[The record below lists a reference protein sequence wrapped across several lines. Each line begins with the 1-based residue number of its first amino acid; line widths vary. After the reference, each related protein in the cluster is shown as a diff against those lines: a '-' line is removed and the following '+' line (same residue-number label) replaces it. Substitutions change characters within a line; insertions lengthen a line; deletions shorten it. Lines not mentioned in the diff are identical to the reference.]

1 MKNLVCLIL
10 CLSLAGFAIA
20 RAVDPG
26 SELTATAK
34 TSDKKPSGKKAD
46 AKTLLGAAKK
56 AHAAMVKVARA
67 DKGLDPKTAKNKPF
81 WKATQRIAKELKRA
95 EKGLAAKS
103 NDFFDAISDARA
115 AEQQLKVDW
124 QLTDSKNKKVIDSA
138 NKLGHALAIL
148 RSDFS
153 KEVARKAKGGE
164 LTAQEKAQ
172 FEKIKAQQKD
182 LIAKIDKLK
191 TKASKDKTLLQGLA
205 EIENNAQRIAN
216 APTTL
221 DAFLAALYTLDE
233 IEGLLY
239 GYDYYVNDS
248 WRAEWITVDTYLT
261 SWETTYDE
269 FVSVET
275 YDWTSVETS
284 VDIDVGEE
292 VDVSESISDEEI
304 STEESYVE
312 GESFDMSD
320 AEDEEVAVEH
330 DTDEEVASD
339 DEDSMED
346 ASDDEGED
354 MSDDD
359 GGDDDGGADDGGD
372 DDGGDDGGD
381 DEGD

>member
-1 MKNLVCLIL
+1 MKNLVCLLL
-10 CLSLAGFAIA
+10 CLSLVGVTIA
-20 RAVDPG
+20 RAADPG
-26 SELTATAK
+26 SESTATAK
-34 TSDKKPSGKKAD
+34 TLPKKPSGKKAN

-56 AHAAMVKVARA
+56 AHAAMVKAARA
-67 DKGLDPKTAKNKPF
+67 DKGLDPKTPKNRPF
-81 WKATQRIAKELKRA
+81 WIATQRITKELKRA
-95 EKGLAAKS
+95 DKGLAAKS

-124 QLTDSKNKKVIDSA
+124 QLTDSKNKEVIDPA
-138 NKLGHALAIL
+138 KKLGHALAIL
-148 RSDFS
+148 RTDFS
-153 KEVARKAKGGE
+153 KEAARKQKGGP
-164 LTAQEKAQ
+164 LTDKEKAE

-191 TKASKDKTLLQGLA
+191 TKASKDKALMDGLV
-205 EIENNAQRIAN
+205 EIEKNAKRIAS
-216 APTTL
+216 APITL

-239 GYDYYVNDS
+239 GYDYYVDNS
-248 WRAEWITVDTYLT
+248 WRADWITVDTYLT

-275 YDWTSVETS
+275 YDWTSVDTS

-312 GESFDMSD
+312 DESFDMSE
-320 AEDEEVAVEH
+320 AEEEEVAAEE
-330 DTDEEVASD
+330 DTDEEVASAD
-339 DEDSMED
+339 DDSMGD

-354 MSDDD
+354 MNDDD
-359 GGDDDGGADDGGD
+359 GGDDNGGD
-372 DDGGDDGGD
+372 DDGGDDGSDDGGG